1 MKFEKDSIQAGSDSP
16 EPSPDEEFY
25 KNIPRKRYFF
35 GAQGR
40 ALTAQIA
47 IAGSI
52 GFMLF
57 GYDQGVLGVLQHVH
71 QRNEAADQVA

>member
-1 MKFEKDSIQAGSDSP
+1 MNTDKDSTRAGSESTLGGSD
-16 EPSPDEEFY
+16 DEY
-25 KNIPRKRYFF
+25 YTSIPRKRYFF

-40 ALTAQIA
+40 ALTAQVA

-57 GYDQGVLGVLQHVH
+57 GYDQGVLGVC
-71 QRNEAADQVA
+71 NFEPAAILHRD